1 MYGRFAGLDIG
12 KKEVRIALI
21 NRGLREV
28 QLLQTI
34 RAEIGGDP
42 TGLQENSIGNVFR
55 EYSLPRGDVAVSLT
69 DDPVSVRVMRFPF
82 SDPKKIDQVYEF
94 ELENISTFEP
104 QEKIH
109 TYHLIKNASG
119 GEALVCVFEKEDVEG
134 MLGRLNEEGID
145 PKVLT
150 YTPAAFGSLADIV
163 EGQRPLVL
171 VDIGE
176 REISFTLFDDSG
188 FKRGR
193 SSTRAIALFMENL
206 GESGGGGEEDKF
218 GFSKGKPESAE
229 SALMKEALSPI
240 IGEIKKTVQFFENE
254 TKDKVKTILVSGS
267 MSRIQGLTEL
277 LKKEIG
283 RDVKKLFIP
292 DLGVDNSPLYAKAYA
307 LALYG
312 SSYKGG
318 YLNFRKDQF
327 KYQGADRELR
337 KVFMVPAVLFV
348 VLVALLLYNMT
359 SRYFELKDQVSMLE
373 AQVAREVK
381 ETFPDVQTIPRPAEY
396 MQSEVSKVRERLSMI
411 EGVEGA
417 STPLE
422 ILRNISDSLPN
433 GMSLRVNDI
442 KIEGNNGVKV
452 QGICDSYQE
461 VAEIEE
467 ALSKSGKFES
477 VIRNQTGNA
486 VDGKTKFEISLV
498 LKRET

>member
-12 KKEVRIALI
+12 KREVRIALI

-34 RAEIGGDP
+34 RAEIGADP
-42 TGLQENSIGNVFR
+42 SGAEESSLGNVFK

-69 DDPVSVRVMRFPF
+69 DDPVSVRVIKFPF
-82 SDPKKIDQVYEF
+82 SDSKKIDQVYEF

-109 TYHLIKNASG
+109 TYHLVKNASG

-134 MLGRLNEEGID
+134 ILRRLNDEGID

-188 FKRGR
+188 FRRGR
-193 SSTRAIALFMENL
+193 SSTRAIGLFMQNL
-206 GESGGGGEEDKF
+206 GESAGNEEDKF
-218 GFSKGKPESAE
+218 GFSKGRLESAE
-229 SALMKEALSPI
+229 SPAMKDALSPVVS
-240 IGEIKKTVQFFENE
+240 EIKKTVQFFESE
-254 TKDKVKTILVSGS
+254 TKDRVKTILVSGS

-277 LKKEIG
+277 LRKELG

-312 SSYKGG
+312 SSYRGG

-337 KVFMVPAVLFV
+337 KVFMAPAVLFV
-348 VLVALLLYNMT
+348 ILVALLIYNMT
-359 SRYFELKDQVSMLE
+359 SRYYELKGQVSTLE
-373 AQVAREVK
+373 ARVAEEVR

-396 MQSEVSKVRERLSMI
+396 MQSEISKVRERLSMI

-422 ILRNISDSLPN
+422 ILRSVSESLPPAM
-433 GMSLRVNDI
+433 GLRVNDI
-442 KIEGNNGVKV
+442 RFEGNNGVKV

-467 ALSKSGKFES
+467 ALTKSGKFES
-477 VIRNQTGNA
+477 VTRNQTGNA

>member
-34 RAEIGGDP
+34 RAEIGANPSG
-42 TGLQENSIGNVFR
+42 TEENSIGNVFK

-69 DDPVSVRVMRFPF
+69 DDPVSVRVMKFPF

-109 TYHLIKNASG
+109 TYHLIKNTAG

-134 MLGRLNEEGID
+134 ILGYLNDEGID

-150 YTPAAFGSLADIV
+150 YAPAAFGSLGDIV

-176 REISFTLFDDSG
+176 REISFSLFDDTG

-193 SSTRAIALFMENL
+193 SSTRAIGLFMRNL
-206 GESGGGGEEDKF
+206 GESAAGGEEDKF
-218 GFSKGKPESAE
+218 GFSKGKLESAE
-229 SALMKEALSPI
+229 SAAMKEALSPI
-240 IGEIKKTVQFFENE
+240 INEIKKTVQFFESE
-254 TKDKVKTILVSGS
+254 TKDRVKTILVSGS

-277 LKKEIG
+277 LRKELG

-312 SSYKGG
+312 SSYRGG

-337 KVFMVPAVLFV
+337 KVFMAPAVLFV
-348 VLVALLLYNMT
+348 ILVALLIYNMT
-359 SRYFELKDQVSMLE
+359 SRYYELKGQVSTLE
-373 AQVAREVK
+373 ARVAEEVK

-411 EGVEGA
+411 EGVEGE

-422 ILRNISDSLPN
+422 ILRSVSDSLPP
-433 GMSLRVNDI
+433 GMGLRVNDI
-442 KIEGNNGVKV
+442 RFEGNNGVKV

-467 ALSKSGKFES
+467 ALTKSGKFES
-477 VIRNQTGNA
+477 VTRNQTGNA